1 MHSPVRP
8 ALPAGCSRASLYLR
22 VLGLALAALAFAQS
36 VSATVITRPW
46 GLDYTPSYVP
56 TYDPAT
62 DIPADALDRS
72 AYGSTAAWLAACVT
86 ANKPGK
92 IGSGTYNVGSADL
105 KVYAPKG
112 IYGYGTTRP
121 IFNYTD
127 SLTASTPGYLYLGKS
142 TAFKVRNVEFRG
154 FGDVFDLAVG
164 SVDRGAGLYAYQTQ
178 AAYAFARYAP
188 TGDVLG
194 GSYSPTGVGLLI
206 DTSLFPRS
214 TSTIG
219 PAVDISFCKF
229 YRCERV
235 YGFGS
240 DTVAHGRLD
249 FHKNVLEGTY
259 GGFDL
264 NSTSLTEIYAAGNEW
279 FGLGP
284 AYGRTAP
291 ANNANSFHT
300 LFKIGIDDGIDI
312 NLRTQ
317 KVYLENNYAHDIE
330 DQNTSTNTN
339 AGVFCDVRQVTPTT
353 FTNTGTPELAGC
365 DISISYN
372 AIIDVRNTR
381 GHEDSNALYGKMRGG
396 VIERNYIKNC
406 GAADA
411 RPGFSGDGSE
421 GTGAVFKDPAA
432 ISQSPANSFM
442 AFRGNVFEDMPA
454 NTNTPGSLCVVKL
467 SDFAPLN
474 VIFIGNQFY
483 NCHNTVATGENG
495 LLRHYNGTGKVS
507 IWANELF
514 NCNLATRFINFH
526 EFTTS
531 VTGHEVSNNVAHN
544 GADVNYTGNLT
555 LIRFGGSISSLS
567 TGLNV
572 LDGTGGDYVM
582 LSTPAGSGTA
592 GSRTYTAPTVT
603 VGGSPVATPVFSVGS
618 GTYTTTQSVTITSG
632 TSGATIRYTTDGSTP
647 SSTSGAVYS
656 AAVSI
661 SATTTLKAIAYKSGM
676 TDSAVTTATY
686 TFTTTS
692 GPFQMAAN
700 QVVMEAENFTSK
712 TAAGG
717 VDWSLITESGASG
730 AASNNAIVPMPNTG
744 AGSAAPGAGVAR
756 VDYQFDAP
764 AGSSATF
771 YVHIRS
777 RGPTTVDDSVWLSI
791 DGSTSTYQQLNFA
804 NTLVWRT
811 STSTFAIGAGTH
823 ALTVWLREDGAIM
836 DKIVISSSATQPTG
850 TGPAESAHSSGGGAV
865 SAPGFSPA
873 AGSYS
878 SAQSVAITSATSG
891 ATIRYT
897 TDGSTPTSSTG
908 TVYSSPVSITSTA
921 TLKAIAYKTGMT
933 DSTVTSG
940 SYTISVAQVAAPTFS
955 PTAGS
960 FDTAQLVA
968 ISTSTS
974 GATIRYTTDGS
985 TPTQSVG
992 TVYSSAVSVSST
1004 TTLKAIAYKAGMTD
1018 SAVTSGAYTIRAFQ
1032 MSASEVVMEAEHYT
1046 SKTAA
1051 SGVDWNSVTDASAS
1065 GSTAMQALP
1074 NTGAGSAAPGSTVAR
1089 LDFQINVPTAGSYY
1103 VHARTIAATTTDDS
1117 IWVSI
1122 DGGTVTYQQ
1131 MGALTTGYS
1140 WRTSGSSFAI
1150 PAGLHSITVWM
1161 REDGIVV
1168 DKLVV
1173 KSSSTAPT
1181 GTGPAES
1188 TRS

>member
-1 MHSPVRP
+1 MHPKTSLAP
-8 ALPAGCSRASLYLR
+8 LAGTSRAPLWHR
-22 VLGLALAALAFAQS
+22 FVGLALAGLALTQS
-36 VSATVITRPW
+36 LSATVITRPW
-46 GLDYTPSYVP
+46 GLDYTPTYVP

-86 ANKPGK
+86 QNKPGK
-92 IGSGTYNVGSADL
+92 IGAGTYNVAAADL

-112 IYGYGTTRP
+112 LYGYGATRP
-121 IFNYTD
+121 VLNYTD
-127 SLTASTPGYLYLGKS
+127 TLTASTPGYLYLGKY
-142 TAFKVRNVEFRG
+142 TAFKVRNLEFRG

-178 AAYAFARYAP
+178 GAYAFARYAP
-188 TGDVLG
+188 TGDALG

-206 DTSLFPRS
+206 DTSLFSRS

-219 PAVDISFCKF
+219 PVVDISFCKF

-240 DTVAHGRLD
+240 DTIAHGRLD

-259 GGFDL
+259 GGVDL
-264 NSTSLTEIYAAGNEW
+264 NCTSMTELYAANNEW
-279 FGLGP
+279 FGLGS

-291 ANNANSFHT
+291 ANNSHSFHT

-317 KVYLENNYAHDIE
+317 KVFLENNYAHDIE

-353 FTNTGTPELAGC
+353 LTNTSDPALASC
-365 DISISYN
+365 DISISFN

-411 RPGFSGDGSE
+411 RPTYSGDGSE

-432 ISQSPANSFM
+432 IDQSPANSFM

-474 VIFIGNQFY
+474 VILIGNQFY

-495 LLRHYNGTGKVS
+495 LVRHYNGTGKVS
-507 IWANELF
+507 AWANALF

-526 EFTTS
+526 QFSTS
-531 VTGHEVSNNVAHN
+531 ATGNEVSNNIAHY
-544 GADVNYTGNLT
+544 GDDVNYTANLT
-555 LIRFGGSISSLS
+555 LVRFGGTISSLT

-572 LDGTGGDYVM
+572 LDGSGADYTM

-592 GSRTYTAPTVT
+592 STRTYTAPTVT
-603 VGGSPVATPVFSVGS
+603 VGSSQVATPAFSIGS
-618 GTYTTTQSVTITSG
+618 GTYTGTQSVTITTG

-647 SSTSGAVYS
+647 SSTAGTIYAG
-656 AAVSI
+656 AVSI
-661 SATTTLKAIAYKSGM
+661 ATSTTLKALAYKSGM

-686 TFTTTS
+686 TITTSS
-692 GPFQMAAN
+692 GPFQMSGN
-700 QVVMEAENFTSK
+700 QVVMEAENFSTK

-717 VDWSLITESGASG
+717 VDWALITEAGASG
-730 AASNNAIVPMPNTG
+730 AASNNAIAPMPNIG

-756 VDYQFDAP
+756 VDYQFDVP
-764 AGSSATF
+764 GGSATTF

-791 DGSTSTYQQLNFA
+791 DGSTTTYQQLNFA
-804 NTLVWRT
+804 NTLGWRT
-811 STSTFAIGAGTH
+811 SSSTFAISTGSH

-836 DKIVISSSATQPTG
+836 DKIVISSSVTQPTG
-850 TGPAESAHSSGGGAV
+850 TGPAESPHGSGGGAV
-865 SAPGFSPA
+865 AAPSFSPGG
-873 AGSYS
+873 GSYT
-878 SAQSVAITSATSG
+878 SAQSVSISTATSG
-891 ATIRYT
+891 ATIRCT
-897 TDGSTPTSSTG
+897 TDGSTPTQSIG
-908 TVYSSPVSITSTA
+908 TVYSTPVSITTTS

-933 DSTVTSG
+933 DSTVTSAT
-940 SYTISVAQVAAPTFS
+940 YTISIAQVATPTFS
-955 PTAGS
+955 PAAGT

-985 TPTQSVG
+985 TPSQSVG
-992 TVYSSAVSVSST
+992 TVYSSAVSISST
-1004 TTLKAIAYKAGMTD
+1004 KTIKAIAYKSGMTD
-1018 SAVTSGAYTIRAFQ
+1018 SAIASGTYTIRAFQ
-1032 MSASEVVMEAEHYT
+1032 MSANEVVMEAEHYT
-1046 SKTAA
+1046 SKISA
-1051 SGVDWNSVTDASAS
+1051 SGVDWNAISDASAS

-1074 NTGAGSAAPGSTVAR
+1074 NTGASSSAPGATVAR
-1089 LDFQINVPTAGSYY
+1089 MDYQINVPTAGNYY
-1103 VHARTIAATTTDDS
+1103 VHARTVAATTTDDS

-1122 DGGTVTYQQ
+1122 DGDTVTYQQ

-1150 PAGLHSITVWM
+1150 GAGLHTITVWM

-1168 DKLVV
+1168 DKLDV
-1173 KSSSTAPT
+1173 KASSTAPT
-1181 GTGPAES
+1181 STGPAES
-1188 TRS
+1188 PRS